1 MEAVPLE
8 PAREGLCMAGLALAE
23 APASAL
29 SNALDASCLTARCRG
44 AAQTLYGEL
53 CGRDDHRQ
61 TSERGFGRVVQA
73 RYIWA

>member
-1 MEAVPLE
+1 ME
-8 PAREGLCMAGLALAE
+8 PAREGLCMAGVALAE
-23 APASAL
+23 APATAL

-61 TSERGFGRVVQA
+61 TLNEFKSIYHQVLREFV
-73 RYIWA
+73 